1 MPIHACVIWRR
12 SNNGSRAR
20 LAGLVALE
28 ARAGTALVWA
38 AGLVHGGG
46 PILDP
51 ASTRWSQVTHFY
63 FADCVYYAPIFS
75 NLATGDL
82 YLKRVVDVATGE
94 VVPHRYRG
102 LPLPDFPADG
112 AYKLVLDVDDAGAD
126 RVRLVSNYE
135 IKHLADDNAYLR
147 GVKEENANLWRAKH
161 DLEAAID
168 HIRAETGVER
178 LYTIGFCMGGRLSFL
193 NATYGKGLA
202 GVIGMYGW
210 PVGIHRT
217 NTPAPADVAAEFE
230 CPVLAIFG
238 GADEGIPK
246 TARTTFQAALHAA
259 GVPHRLITYE
269 NAPHSFFDRKADE
282 YTVTSEKAWGEILR
296 FVRGG
301 IA

>member
-1 MPIHACVIWRR
+1 MCGVWVALEDVGPANGTLVYYPGSHRLPDVDFDALGLRVINYNRPGALEALTYQDYERYEDYTARR
-12 SNNGSRAR
+12 MAA
-20 LAGLVALE
+20 AGLEPVALE

-112 AYKLVLDVDDAGAD
+112 AYKLVLDVDGDGAD

-147 GVKEENANLWRAKH
+147 GVKDENANLWRAKQE
-161 DLEAAID
+161 LEAAIAA
-168 HIRAETGVER
+168 IER
-178 LYTIGFCMGGRLSFL
+178 SPSHRLARL
-193 NATYGKGLA
+193 LT
-202 GVIGMYGW
+202 
-210 PVGIHRT
+210 
-217 NTPAPADVAAEFE
+217 APA
-230 CPVLAIFG
+230 
-238 GADEGIPK
+238 
-246 TARTTFQAALHAA
+246 RAL
-259 GVPHRLITYE
+259 R
-269 NAPHSFFDRKADE
+269 R
-282 YTVTSEKAWGEILR
+282 
-296 FVRGG
+296 RG
-301 IA
+301 